1 MPSDK
6 RIGSANRSR
15 GDVRSNPPPNL
26 AEFSASKLIQQFIK
40 TRRSHKTP
48 HLFESYLTR
57 QLPGMR
63 RKQGKERC
71 PTDCIG

>member
-6 RIGSANRSR
+6 QIGSANRSR
-15 GDVRSNPPPNL
+15 GDVRSNPPAHL
-26 AEFSASKLIQQFIK
+26 AEFSASKLMQQFIK
-40 TRRSHKTP
+40 TRGCRKTP
-48 HLFESYLTR
+48 HLFEGYFTR